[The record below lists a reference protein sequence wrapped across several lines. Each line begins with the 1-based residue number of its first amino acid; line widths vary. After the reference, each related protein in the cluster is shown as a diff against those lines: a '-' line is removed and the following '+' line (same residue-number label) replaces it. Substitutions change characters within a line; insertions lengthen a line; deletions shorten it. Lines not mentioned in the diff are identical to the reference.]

1 MSAVIER
8 YQAKLAERGYTADSA
23 QLAAIERLQR
33 LADELQ
39 GFDNRPGGL
48 LKRLMS
54 RGKTPPRGVWM
65 YGGVGRG
72 KSFLMDC
79 FFEALPTERKTRLH
93 FHEFMRAVHQELK
106 TLKAMANP
114 LDEVARRA
122 AERYS
127 IICFDEFHISDIA
140 DAMILERLLHA
151 LFAHQL
157 VFVMTSNYVP
167 DCLYPDGLHRDAILP
182 AIALLNKNLDVMSV
196 DVGTDYRQLTIKGIP
211 AYLSPLGPD
220 TDAGM
225 EAAFARLTDGH
236 EDSPELTVENRPLRA
251 HRRGRDVVWF
261 DFDTL
266 CRTARSQNDYLDIAS
281 RFDTVM
287 LSGVPQMDSRMAS
300 EARRF
305 TWLIDVLYDQK
316 VNLFISAEVPPDQ
329 LYTSGP
335 MAHEFV
341 RTASRLH
348 EMQSDSYRNEARRNQ
363 NNRLG

>member
-48 LKRLMS
+48 LRRLMS

-167 DCLYPDGLHRDAILP
+167 DRLYPDGLHRDAILP

-251 HRRGRDVVWF
+251 HRRVRDVVWF

-281 RFDTVM
+281 R
-287 LSGVPQMDSRMAS
+287 
-300 EARRF
+300 
-305 TWLIDVLYDQK
+305 
-316 VNLFISAEVPPDQ
+316 
-329 LYTSGP
+329 
-335 MAHEFV
+335 
-341 RTASRLH
+341 
-348 EMQSDSYRNEARRNQ
+348 
-363 NNRLG
+363 